1 AGWDKVALQPGES
14 KEVEVAVE
22 PRVLGTFD
30 ETSRTWRIGKGKYKL
45 MLAQDAA
52 GTGASSVTVDLP
64 ASTLDVRGRAR

>member
-1 AGWDKVALQPGES
+1 
-14 KEVEVAVE
+14 
-22 PRVLGTFD
+22 
-30 ETSRTWRIGKGKYKL
+30 